1 MCANMYSVKGKYAI
15 AFYCIVTPH
24 DIHLTHVILLWM
36 LFYVIDSFTV
46 KVIMLSES
54 LGLMY

>member
-1 MCANMYSVKGKYAI
+1 MYSVKGKYDI
-15 AFYCIVTPH
+15 AFYCMVTPH
-24 DIHLTHVILLWM
+24 DIHLTRDLFPFSLSWM
-36 LFYVIDSFTV
+36 FFYVIDSFTV